1 MSGSHFHETPNGG
14 HTLVVQLG
22 GTIMKDTRVFIT
34 KEIPIAGRISSGHIV
49 LKDGDTSFL
58 QPKTIWNAQEVR
70 FVAQVVSRPF
80 CNNKIYEVTTSD
92 SKYTVIVL

>member
-14 HTLVVQLG
+14 HTIVVQLG
-22 GTIMKDTRVFIT
+22 GTIMKNTRI
-34 KEIPIAGRISSGHIV
+34 IV
-49 LKDGDTSFL
+49 LKKGDTSFL
-58 QPKTIWNAQEVR
+58 QPKTILDAQEVR
-70 FVAQVVSRPF
+70 FVAQVVSTF

>member
-14 HTLVVQLG
+14 HTIVVQLG
-22 GTIMKDTRVFIT
+22 GTIMKNTRIIIT
-34 KEIPIAGRISSGHIV
+34 KEIPIAGRIISGNIV
-49 LKDGDTSFL
+49 LKKGDTSFL
-58 QPKTIWNAQEVR
+58 QPKTILDAQEIR
-70 FVAQVVSRPF
+70 FVAQVVSTF